1 MSSLNKTF
9 SFNFD
14 RCKCQY
20 KFVGSGGPFMVAVKD
35 DEQVYTVD
43 LAELFDRLD
52 EFGEAIEKT
61 KVTIENCKIMTWIE
75 GKNGGHKYSI

>member
-1 MSSLNKTF
+1 
-9 SFNFD
+9 
-14 RCKCQY
+14 
-20 KFVGSGGPFMVAVKD
+20 MVAVKD

-61 KVTIENCKIMTWIE
+61 KVTIENCKIMT
-75 GKNGGHKYSI
+75 